1 MKRIVRK
8 PSHAK
13 SRRRVTKSG
22 SIEKYANRLRSHMT
36 RAEQFFWKALQVRQ
50 RCWEFKFAPQQVVH
64 GYIPDFYCEHVMLA
78 IEIDG
83 RVHDRRDVKRND
95 SLRTRRLNRM
105 GVTVIR
111 FSNSEVFGAAHR
123 IISMIE
129 EAMDIYNTGR

>member
-1 MKRIVRK
+1 
-8 PSHAK
+8 
-13 SRRRVTKSG
+13 
-22 SIEKYANRLRSHMT
+22 
-36 RAEQFFWKALQVRQ
+36 
-50 RCWEFKFAPQQVVH
+50 
-64 GYIPDFYCEHVMLA
+64 MLA